1 MSENEIGRLIFLVVL
16 GAAITFWFF
25 AYHRQSLNRT
35 LQYAVVWG
43 LIFLGVIAG
52 VSLWE
57 DVRDQIM
64 PRQSVF
70 EEQGRVE
77 VPRSPDG
84 HYHLTLDVNGA
95 SIDFIVD
102 TGASDIVLSQ
112 KDAAAV
118 GLPMDELV
126 YLGRAMTA
134 NGEVRTA
141 PVRVDTIALG
151 SIVDRNVPAL
161 VNEGDLDK
169 SLLGMTYL
177 QRWDRIE
184 ITQGELILTR

>member
-25 AYHRQSLNRT
+25 ANHRQSLNRT

-70 EEQGRVE
+70 EDQGRVE

-95 SIDFIVD
+95 PIDFVVD
-102 TGASDIVLSQ
+102 TGASGIVLNQ

-141 PVRVDTIALG
+141 PVRVDTISLG

-161 VNEGDLDK
+161 VNEGELEK

-177 QRWDRIE
+177 QRWNKIE

>member
-1 MSENEIGRLIFLVVL
+1 MSEYEIGRLIFLIVL
-16 GAAITFWFF
+16 GGAVVFWFL
-25 AYHRQSLNRT
+25 ASNRQSLNKT

-43 LIFLGVIAG
+43 LIFLGVIAAAG
-52 VSLWE
+52 LWD
-57 DVRDQIM
+57 DVRHQVM
-64 PRQSVF
+64 PRQAVF
-70 EEQGRVE
+70 EDQGRVQ

-84 HYHLTLDVNGA
+84 HYYLTLDVNG
-95 SIDFIVD
+95 SSVDFVVD
-102 TGASDIVLSQ
+102 TGASGVVLSQ
-112 KDAAAV
+112 KDAART

-141 PVRVDTIALG
+141 PIRLDRVALG
-151 SIVDRNVPAL
+151 GIVDRNVPAW

-169 SLLGMTYL
+169 SLLGMAYL